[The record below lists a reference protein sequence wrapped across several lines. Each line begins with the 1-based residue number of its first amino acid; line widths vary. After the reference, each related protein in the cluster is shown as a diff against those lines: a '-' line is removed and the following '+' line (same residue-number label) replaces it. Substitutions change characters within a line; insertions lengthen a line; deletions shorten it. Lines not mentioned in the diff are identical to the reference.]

1 MRLFP
6 SVRFQIGNA
15 VFVGGRDFSA
25 GEAACNIDGFSAVIH
40 QAGLVVAMMR
50 MAAVFVGGSHRSSV
64 IDEPEQVA
72 EFMFGDSS
80 FEREA

>member
-1 MRLFP
+1 
-6 SVRFQIGNA
+6 
-15 VFVGGRDFSA
+15 
-25 GEAACNIDGFSAVIH
+25 
-40 QAGLVVAMMR
+40 MMR